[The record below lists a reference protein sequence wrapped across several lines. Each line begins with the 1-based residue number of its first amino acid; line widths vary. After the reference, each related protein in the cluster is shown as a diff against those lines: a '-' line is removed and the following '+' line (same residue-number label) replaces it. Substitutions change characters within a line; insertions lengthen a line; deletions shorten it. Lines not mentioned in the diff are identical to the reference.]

1 MIGEALFGVVLLV
14 GLTGVYAT
22 QAGNLDTTG
31 TRVSRT
37 CLLLSRGCQL
47 EAFFMATGVHQQS
60 IVGSNEDATRS
71 LLWLACS
78 RARDRPRQ
86 EGRGQEGGHVQQ
98 HREMRT
104 GEKCAPPAPGTWML
118 VSNPETRPL
127 REIWDVFE
135 EHFCGNKRSGTVS
148 GTLTFPLPTTNTPP
162 LVVAAGRLARTHR
175 PTTPHPW
182 SPNVV
187 APQRGGVMGPSK
199 SPGCSLTMH
208 HVRDSLPRECTP

>member
-104 GEKCAPPAPGTWML
+104 GEKCAPPAPRTWML